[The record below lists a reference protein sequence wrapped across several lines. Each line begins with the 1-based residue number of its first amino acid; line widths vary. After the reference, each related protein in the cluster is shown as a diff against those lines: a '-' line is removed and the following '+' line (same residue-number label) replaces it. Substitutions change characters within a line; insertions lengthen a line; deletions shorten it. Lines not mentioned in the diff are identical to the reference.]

1 MNCLGF
7 GSGNFVPGGRFLP
20 GGTARSAVQKVCSEF
35 RSSLIRKPSEVSLQS
50 AEPQLGARTAKAGLR
65 VPKWR
70 LAAWLVKTASRARNL
85 RWISSRL
92 SFLRKAVWR
101 TFPNL
106 EFMNCLGFGSG
117 IPRGAG
123 GKARSFAVRGRL
135 RETPEGPR
143 PEAGWRAS
151 LGRSAGIL
159 PSVPARAAGVPSP
172 DLNFPA
178 CIVALGMEAASRF
191 GRGRA
196 RSLPRKFFGS
206 RSGLPKNFRA
216 PLKSRPRLNGRQIAP
231 RLEFPSGFRV
241 EQFADTATAR
251 PPRGGKSLIE
261 LRSAAGTPEE
271 RCFCL
276 V

>member
-123 GKARSFAVRGRL
+123 GKASSFAVRGRL
-135 RETPEGPR
+135 RETPEGPARKPAGGQAWGVR
-143 PEAGWRAS
+143 PGFC
-151 LGRSAGIL
+151 
-159 PSVPARAAGVPSP
+159 PP
-172 DLNFPA
+172 FP
-178 CIVALGMEAASRF
+178 
-191 GRGRA
+191 
-196 RSLPRKFFGS
+196 P
-206 RSGLPKNFRA
+206 
-216 PLKSRPRLNGRQIAP
+216 AP
-231 RLEFPSGFRV
+231 RACQVRDLEFP
-241 EQFADTATAR
+241 TA
-251 PPRGGKSLIE
+251 P
-261 LRSAAGTPEE
+261 LR
-271 RCFCL
+271 
-276 V
+276 

>member
-1 MNCLGF
+1 
-7 GSGNFVPGGRFLP
+7 
-20 GGTARSAVQKVCSEF
+20 
-35 RSSLIRKPSEVSLQS
+35 
-50 AEPQLGARTAKAGLR
+50 
-65 VPKWR
+65 
-70 LAAWLVKTASRARNL
+70 
-85 RWISSRL
+85 
-92 SFLRKAVWR
+92 
-101 TFPNL
+101 
-106 EFMNCLGFGSG
+106 MNCLGFGSG

-135 RETPEGPR
+135 RETPEGPARKPAGGQAWGVR
-143 PEAGWRAS
+143 PGFCPPFPPAPRACQV
-151 LGRSAGIL
+151 R
-159 PSVPARAAGVPSP
+159 
-172 DLNFPA
+172 DLKFPA